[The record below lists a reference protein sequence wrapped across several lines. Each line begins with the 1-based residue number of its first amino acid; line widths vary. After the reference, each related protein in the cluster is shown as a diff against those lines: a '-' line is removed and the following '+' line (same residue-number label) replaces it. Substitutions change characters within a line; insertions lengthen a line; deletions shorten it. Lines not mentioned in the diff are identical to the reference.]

1 MLTPA
6 AIRDIAMG
14 FQRSRVLLTAV
25 ELKIWSALGDER
37 LASRGL
43 AARLGTDAR
52 ATDRLLNALVSMG
65 LLEKADA
72 RFANT
77 AASRRYLD
85 EASPDVLAG
94 LGHTASMWQAWHG
107 LTDTVRHGVPAMRA
121 AINDRGDGWLDPFIA
136 AMHYRAAQQAPVVAS
151 MLTLDGVRRVL
162 DVGGGSGA
170 FAMAFA
176 AQQPGLEAVVFDLP
190 NVVPI
195 TCRYLAAAGLTAR
208 VTTATGDYL
217 ADDLPGGF
225 DLVFLSA
232 VVHSNAPEEN
242 AALIRKCAAALTPG
256 GRVAVMD
263 FVMDEDRIAPAM
275 GALFALN
282 MLVATDQGDT
292 FTEAEIRGWL
302 SAAGLVQGPRLET
315 PFGSAIVV
323 GRRPASVRKIEGC
336 RAGLQARR
344 IRRG

>member
-1 MLTPA
+1 MLQPDLAPA

-25 ELKIWSALGDER
+25 ELKIWSAIGDAR
-37 LASRGL
+37 VASVALAG
-43 AARLGTDAR
+43 RLGSDAR
-52 ATDRLLNALVSMG
+52 ATDRLLNALVAMG
-65 LLEKADA
+65 LLEKSDGL
-72 RFANT
+72 FANT

-85 EASPDVLAG
+85 EASANFLAG

-121 AINDRGDGWLDPFIA
+121 SINDRGDGWLEPFIA
-136 AMHYRAAQQAPVVAS
+136 AMHHRAAQQAPVVAS
-151 MLTLDGVRRVL
+151 MLNLDGVTRVL

-176 AQQPGLEAVVFDLP
+176 LQQPGLKAVVFDLP
-190 NVVPI
+190 NVGPI
-195 TCRYLAAAGLTAR
+195 TRRYVAAAGLASR

-217 ADDLPGGF
+217 TDDLPGGF

-242 AALIRKCAAALTPG
+242 AALIRKCAAALIPG

-263 FVMDEDRIAPAM
+263 FVMDEDRTAPAM

-282 MLVATDQGDT
+282 MLVATDRGDT
-292 FTEAEIRGWL
+292 FTEAEIRGWMT
-302 SAAGLVQGPRLET
+302 AAGLAEGPRLET
-315 PFGSAIVV
+315 PFGSGIVIGV
-323 GRRPASVRKIEGC
+323 S
-336 RAGLQARR
+336 
-344 IRRG
+344 